1 MSGLVA
7 QHIRMEFG
15 THTAVS
21 DAHFSV
27 AEGEFVTLLGP
38 SGCGKTTLLKI
49 IAGFLAPSAG
59 RILMGGMDVTDV
71 PPEARDTAMCFQ
83 SYALFPHLDV
93 RANLEFG
100 LRQKR
105 VAQAERSRRLD
116 SVIAQLEL
124 GAHLAK
130 LPNQLSGGQQQRVSL
145 ARALVM
151 QPKVILFDEPLSN
164 LDAKLRDQVRIEIRR
179 IQRTHG
185 LTALYVTH
193 DQAEALS
200 MSDRIFVMNRGVIE
214 QEAAPEVLYHQPRTA
229 FVADFIGAAN
239 ILPVLDQQ
247 PLAEGSLVRTPM
259 GALTMAGTVTG
270 PAIAWRPERARI
282 LPPGAGAVN
291 AFEAR
296 ITDRAFVGDHIDLQ
310 VEINGLIQRLRLPHC
325 PQAVGEVLHFALDL
339 EDILPL
345 EQGA

>member
-1 MSGLVA
+1 
-7 QHIRMEFG
+7 
-15 THTAVS
+15 
-21 DAHFSV
+21 
-27 AEGEFVTLLGP
+27 
-38 SGCGKTTLLKI
+38 
-49 IAGFLAPSAG
+49 
-59 RILMGGMDVTDV
+59 
-71 PPEARDTAMCFQ
+71 
-83 SYALFPHLDV
+83 
-93 RANLEFG
+93 
-100 LRQKR
+100 
-105 VAQAERSRRLD
+105 
-116 SVIAQLEL
+116 
-124 GAHLAK
+124 
-130 LPNQLSGGQQQRVSL
+130 
-145 ARALVM
+145 
-151 QPKVILFDEPLSN
+151 
-164 LDAKLRDQVRIEIRR
+164 
-179 IQRTHG
+179 
-185 LTALYVTH
+185 
-193 DQAEALS
+193 

-247 PLAEGSLVRTPM
+247 PLADGSLVRTPM

-282 LPPGAGAVN
+282 LPPGARAVN

-325 PQAVGEVLHFALDL
+325 PQAVGEVLRFALDL

>member
-59 RILMGGMDVTDV
+59 RILMSGVDVTVV

-105 VAQAERSRRLD
+105 VAHAERSRRLD

-124 GAHLAK
+124 GAHL
-130 LPNQLSGGQQQRVSL
+130 
-145 ARALVM
+145 
-151 QPKVILFDEPLSN
+151 
-164 LDAKLRDQVRIEIRR
+164 AKLRDQVRIEIRR

>member
-59 RILMGGMDVTDV
+59 RILMGGVDVTVV

-105 VAQAERSRRLD
+105 VAPAERSRRLD

-124 GAHLAK
+124 GAHL
-130 LPNQLSGGQQQRVSL
+130 
-145 ARALVM
+145 
-151 QPKVILFDEPLSN
+151 
-164 LDAKLRDQVRIEIRR
+164 AKLRDQVRIEIRR

-282 LPPGAGAVN
+282 LPPGARAVN

-325 PQAVGEVLHFALDL
+325 PQAVGEVLRFALDL